1 MDAHPPSAGEPH
13 RDRLQE
19 IGQDPRDPTCHGWS
33 FDDEFS
39 MGTDPNGT
47 QDIPFDSRELE
58 HWHAWEAEPDCV
70 P

>member
-1 MDAHPPSAGEPH
+1 MDAHPPSTGEPH

-39 MGTDPNGT
+39 MGSNPNGN
-47 QDIPFDSRELE
+47 QDIPFDSQELE
-58 HWHAWEAEPDCV
+58 HWHAWEAEPDC
-70 P
+70 